1 VAIFR
6 LVRKCGII
14 NMDYLVYIIGIIV
27 TLVIGFLALGLIK
40 RKITYDR
47 EILVDKPVEEAG
59 HVAQDEE
66 RMSEWLEGF
75 KKIEHVSGTP
85 KTVGNVSNVYFTVN
99 GKEMVVKRT
108 ITAIKLFE
116 SMESLSETDFMNM
129 EYTVKMTAIGNK
141 TKISSSTTVKGN
153 GIFAKS
159 LLVFMGSSLKKQEE
173 KNLIKLKNT
182 IENTRKYF

>member
-1 VAIFR
+1 MVYLYYA
-6 LVRKCGII
+6 LGII
-14 NMDYLVYIIGIIV
+14 GLLIIFFLLIGLVKPGISYNCEII
-27 TLVIGFLALGLIK
+27 
-40 RKITYDR
+40 
-47 EILVDKPVEEAG
+47 VDKPIEESG
-59 HVAQDEE
+59 YVAQDEE

-116 SMESLSETDFMNM
+116 SMESLSETDFMTM
-129 EYTVKMTAIGNK
+129 KYSVSMTAIGKK

-159 LLVFMGSSLKKQEE
+159 LMVFMRGSLKKQEE
-173 KNLIKLKNT
+173 TNLAKLKNT
-182 IENTRKYF
+182 IEANTKKYFPN

>member
-1 VAIFR
+1 
-6 LVRKCGII
+6 
-14 NMDYLVYIIGIIV
+14 MEYLYYALGIIGILTIIF
-27 TLVIGFLALGLIK
+27 LLIGFIK
-40 RKITYDR
+40 PSLSYNC
-47 EILVDKPVEEAG
+47 EIMVDKPIEESG
-59 HVAQDEE
+59 YVAQDEE

-75 KKIEHVSGTP
+75 IKIEHVSGTP
-85 KTVGNVSNVYFTVN
+85 KTVGNVSNVYFETN

-129 EYTVKMTAIGNK
+129 EYSVNMTAIGEK

-159 LLVFMGSSLKKQEE
+159 LMVFMSGSLEKSEE
-173 KNLIKLKNT
+173 TNLAKLKNT
-182 IENTRKYF
+182 IEANTKKYFPEKSTTK

>member
-1 VAIFR
+1 MQYVYYTLGIAGILIVIFF
-6 LVRKCGII
+6 
-14 NMDYLVYIIGIIV
+14 IIG
-27 TLVIGFLALGLIK
+27 FIK
-40 RKITYDR
+40 SSISYNF
-47 EILVDKPVEEAG
+47 EIMVDKPIEESG
-59 HVAQDEE
+59 YIAQDEE

-75 KKIEHVSGTP
+75 VKIEHISGKP
-85 KTVGNVSNVYFTVN
+85 KTAGNVSNVYFSIN

-129 EYTVKMTAIGNK
+129 EYSVKMTAIGEK

-159 LLVFMGSSLKKQEE
+159 LMVFMGGSLKKQEE
-173 KNLIKLKNT
+173 TNLAKLKNT
-182 IENTRKYF
+182 IEANTKKYFPEQTTTK

>member
-1 VAIFR
+1 M
-6 LVRKCGII
+6 
-14 NMDYLVYIIGIIV
+14 NYLLYIIGIIGTSV
-27 TLVIGFLALGLIK
+27 VGFFALGLIK
-40 RKITYDR
+40 RKIMYDC
-47 EILVDKPVEEAG
+47 EIMVDKPIEEAG
-59 HVAQDEE
+59 NVAQDEE

-85 KTVGNVSNVYFTVN
+85 KTVGNVSNIYFTSN
-99 GKEMVVKRT
+99 GKEMVIKRT

-129 EYTVKMTAIGNK
+129 EYIVKMIAIGNK

-159 LLVFMGSSLKKQEE
+159 LMVFMGGSLKKQEE
-173 KNLIKLKNT
+173 TNLIKLKNT
-182 IENTRKYF
+182 IEANTKKYFPEQATTK